1 MGSQKPAPIAAV
13 VSKSGKKIFESGP
26 LYVVK
31 ALPYYLVLRGQNYA
45 SLELSKTIQW
55 ATLYCIVFYLTQSY
69 CFRAI
74 LSVSSGNGEGSY
86 GQFYPNTT

>member
-45 SLELSKTIQW
+45 SLELSKNDYT
-55 ATLYCIVFYLTQSY
+55 CINMLNAVGHRRSQNCKIDF
-69 CFRAI
+69 F
-74 LSVSSGNGEGSY
+74 
-86 GQFYPNTT
+86 